1 MVRRTLP
8 GVGLALGLL
17 AVGFLRPGW
26 SRPAPA
32 EDGKPRILC
41 IGAHPDDA
49 VIRKLFP
56 FFE

>member
-1 MVRRTLP
+1 
-8 GVGLALGLL
+8 LALGLL

-32 EDGKPRILC
+32 EDGKPRIIC